1 MIIASALDFRAAARR
16 RLPPFL
22 FHYVDGGAAP
32 GARLCMR
39 RRPAARSGVEQLLA
53 ILENEL
59 RTAMVLTGVKSVRE
73 IGPELLVGP

>member
-1 MIIASALDFRAAARR
+1 MYAPAT
-16 RLPPFL
+16 
-22 FHYVDGGAAP
+22 GGQA
-32 GARLCMR
+32 
-39 RRPAARSGVEQLLA
+39 GVEQLLA